1 MNFEQMSI
9 EPEPKETK
17 KSLMKR
23 VDVRLPEQLA
33 TAVEDYAFYR
43 GISTSELVRWFVI
56 EGLERRD
63 R

>member
-1 MNFEQMSI
+1 VNFEQMSI
-9 EPEPKETK
+9 EPEVKEK
-17 KSLMKR
+17 KSHMKR
-23 VDVRLPEQLA
+23 VDVRLPEQLV
-33 TAVEDYAFYR
+33 TAIDDYAFSR